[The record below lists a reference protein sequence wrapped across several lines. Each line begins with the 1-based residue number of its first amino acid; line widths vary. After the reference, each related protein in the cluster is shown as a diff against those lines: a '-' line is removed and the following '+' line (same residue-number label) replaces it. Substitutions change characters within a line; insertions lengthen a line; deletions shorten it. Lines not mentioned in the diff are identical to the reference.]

1 MNYIEEL
8 KDIINK
14 KKVLEER
21 EKILK
26 SQIEEEVG
34 EDGYKD
40 EYVTIS
46 YKQAS
51 ETTSIDL
58 KKLEEREPEL
68 YNDLLKDYEKIT
80 SRKASFSYR
89 FNR

>member
-8 KDIINK
+8 KDIINQ

-21 EKILK
+21 EKFLK
-26 SQIEEEVG
+26 SQIEKEVG

-40 EYVTIS
+40 DDVTIS

-68 YNDLLKDYEKIT
+68 YNDLLKDYKKVT

-89 FNR
+89 FN

>member
-8 KDIINK
+8 KDIINQ

-21 EKILK
+21 EKFLK

-40 EYVTIS
+40 DDVTIS
-46 YKQAS
+46 YKQTS

-68 YNDLLKDYEKIT
+68 YNDLLKDYKKVT

-89 FNR
+89 FN

>member
-8 KDIINK
+8 KDIINQ

-21 EKILK
+21 EKFLK

-40 EYVTIS
+40 DVTIS

-68 YNDLLKDYEKIT
+68 YNDLLKDYKKVT

-89 FNR
+89 FN

>member
-8 KDIINK
+8 KDIINQ

-21 EKILK
+21 EKFLK

-40 EYVTIS
+40 DDVTIS

-68 YNDLLKDYEKIT
+68 YYDLLKDYKKVT

-89 FNR
+89 FN

>member
-8 KDIINK
+8 KDVINQ

-21 EKILK
+21 EKFLK
-26 SQIEEEVG
+26 AQIEDKVG
-34 EDGYKD
+34 EEGYKD
-40 EYVTIS
+40 NDLTIS

-51 ETTSIDL
+51 ETESIDL

-68 YNDLLKDYEKIT
+68 YNDLLKDYKKIT

-89 FNR
+89 FN

>member
-8 KDIINK
+8 KDIINQ

-21 EKILK
+21 EKFLK

-40 EYVTIS
+40 DDVTIS
-46 YKQAS
+46 YNQAS

-68 YNDLLKDYEKIT
+68 YNDLLKDYKKVT

-89 FNR
+89 FN

>member
-8 KDIINK
+8 KDIINQ

-21 EKILK
+21 EKFLK

-40 EYVTIS
+40 DDVTIS

-51 ETTSIDL
+51 EITSIEL
-58 KKLEEREPEL
+58 KKLEERDPEL
-68 YNDLLKDYEKIT
+68 YNDLLKDYKKVT

-89 FNR
+89 FN